1 MLALLKL
8 RPLVGE
14 QLVLN
19 RGSDHRAQTIN
30 QSKSA
35 VFS

>member
-1 MLALLKL
+1 MLALHKVRL
-8 RPLVGE
+8 LVGE

-19 RGSDHRAQTIN
+19 RGSDHRAQIVN
-30 QSKSA
+30 QSTSA